1 MPPGDGFTEV
11 QRVRLAQAVA
21 GAEQATGLRVVLRV
35 GLLDGGRAGAEAVL
49 ASCGDAAPGTVVVA
63 VDPTARALEI
73 VTGSRA
79 AEVLDDRTCALAA
92 LAMTSSFA
100 AGDLVGGIRNG
111 LQVLADHGRNLR
123 TPHLS
128 TF

>member
-1 MPPGDGFTEV
+1 MPPGDGFTDA
-11 QRVRLAQAVA
+11 QRTRLAQAVVA
-21 GAEQATGLRVVLRV
+21 TEQAIGLHVVLRV
-35 GLLDGGRAGAEAVL
+35 GRLDGGRAAAEAVL
-49 ASCGDAAPGTVVVA
+49 AARGESAPASVVVA

>member
-1 MPPGDGFTEV
+1 
-11 QRVRLAQAVA
+11 VA
-21 GAEQATGLRVVLRV
+21 TEQATGLHVVLRV
-35 GLLDGGRAGAEAVL
+35 GRLDGGRAGAEAVL
-49 ASCGDAAPGTVVVA
+49 AAGGDTAPASVVVA

-92 LAMTSSFA
+92 LAMTSSFS

>member
-1 MPPGDGFTEV
+1 VPPGDGFTEA
-11 QRVRLAQAVA
+11 QRAGLARAVA
-21 GAEQATGLRVVLRV
+21 LVERATGLRVVLRV
-35 GLLDGGRAGAEAVL
+35 GRLDGGRAAAEALL
-49 ASCGDAAPGTVVVA
+49 AACGTEAPGSVVVA
-63 VDPTARALEI
+63 VDPAARTLEI
-73 VTGSRA
+73 VTGRRA